1 MIDYDATLKTF
12 FDETIKFLEKR
23 LQSAKDKEEQTRI
36 VEAVRQV
43 KEISK
48 NPRKYADYNVRV
60 KNNLVLDARAFM
72 PTQYDNSAFRIYQK
86 VEWNMG
92 DLYSPYDY
100 QRHEAQKILLNG
112 IKQMQYKNSTN
123 LLKDLYFLFV
133 SPKKYAV
140 KTDNTR

>member
-1 MIDYDATLKTF
+1 
-12 FDETIKFLEKR
+12 
-23 LQSAKDKEEQTRI
+23 
-36 VEAVRQV
+36 
-43 KEISK
+43 
-48 NPRKYADYNVRV
+48 
-60 KNNLVLDARAFM
+60 
-72 PTQYDNSAFRIYQK
+72 
-86 VEWNMG
+86 MG

>member
-1 MIDYDATLKTF
+1 MIDYDATLKKF

-60 KNNLVLDARAFM
+60 KNDLVLDARAFM

>member
-60 KNNLVLDARAFM
+60 KNDLVLDARAFM

>member
-1 MIDYDATLKTF
+1 MIDYDATLKKF

-60 KNNLVLDARAFM
+60 KNDLVLDARAFM
-72 PTQYDNSAFRIYQK
+72 PTQYDNSAFLIYQK

>member
-1 MIDYDATLKTF
+1 MIDYDATLKKF

-23 LQSAKDKEEQTRI
+23 LKSAKDKEEQTRI

-60 KNNLVLDARAFM
+60 KNDLVLDARAFM
-72 PTQYDNSAFRIYQK
+72 PTEYDNSAFWIYQK

-92 DLYSPYDY
+92 DLYSDFDY

-112 IKQMQYKNSTN
+112 LKQMRYKNSTN
-123 LLKDLYFLFV
+123 LLKDLYFPFV

-140 KTDNTR
+140 KTEHTR

>member
-23 LQSAKDKEEQTRI
+23 LRSAKDKEEQTRI

-60 KNNLVLDARAFM
+60 KNDLVLDARAFM